1 MRATKGGTR
10 QVVPAAMVTRVVR
23 PLCALLLLLA
33 AACAAGGADGSDSS
47 TTATLERIKV
57 GGPVG
62 AKPRLS
68 FHTPLA
74 VSDSGYRVLEK
85 GTGDPIRLDQQFLL
99 QLTLVNGR
107 TGDVAVSTLDPGQ
120 TAKTLRYTD
129 EDLFPV
135 LQKALTGRRQGARVL
150 VAASADDA
158 YGDAGAPQYGI
169 KPGDPLVMVADVVA
183 VPPTTVLD
191 APEGERLKP
200 RTGLPTVVER
210 DGKVRRLRFGSHSI
224 PEPKKLVVV
233 PLVLGTGPEARPD
246 SLVTID
252 YLGQLWKS
260 RRVVASTYGTD
271 PTTVS
276 LGTGNVIKAWD
287 RALVGVPRGSRVLVL
302 APPSL
307 AFQSTGQPPTIPGNA
322 TLAYVIDVL
331 GVS

>member
-1 MRATKGGTR
+1 MTTR
-10 QVVPAAMVTRVVR
+10 RVTQA
-23 PLCALLLLLA
+23 LCALLLLLTT
-33 AACAAGGADGSDSS
+33 ACASGGGPGEKTSTAD
-47 TTATLERIKV
+47 ALARIKV
-57 GGPVG
+57 SGEVG
-62 AKPRLS
+62 AKPSLD
-68 FHTPLA
+68 FDAPLE
-74 VSDSGYRVLEK
+74 VSDSGFTVLEK
-85 GTGDPIRLDQQFLL
+85 GSGDPIRLDQQFLL

-150 VAASADDA
+150 VAAAADDA

-169 KPGDPLVMVADVVA
+169 KPGDSLVMVADVVA

-191 APEGERLKP
+191 APEGQAVTP
-200 RTGLPTVVER
+200 RNGMPTVVQR
-210 DGKVRRLRFGSHSI
+210 DGDVLRLRFGPRAI
-224 PEPKKLVVV
+224 PKPRKLVVV
-233 PLVLGTGPEARPD
+233 PLVRGTGPEARSD
-246 SLVTID
+246 SLITID
-252 YLGQLWKS
+252 YLGQLWKKPT
-260 RRVVASTYGTD
+260 VVASTYGKEPMTFA
-271 PTTVS
+271 

-302 APPSL
+302 APPAL

-322 TLAYVIDVL
+322 TIAYVIDVL

>member
-1 MRATKGGTR
+1 MVRT
-10 QVVPAAMVTRVVR
+10 AAAQRVT
-23 PLCALLLLLA
+23 PLLCALVLLLTT
-33 AACAAGGADGSDSS
+33 ACAAGNSPGKDSS
-47 TTATLERIKV
+47 TEGALARIKV
-57 GGPVG
+57 SGAVG
-62 AKPRLS
+62 TKPALA
-68 FHTPLA
+68 FDAPLE
-74 VSDSGYRVLEK
+74 VSDSGYKVLEK
-85 GTGDPIRLDQQFLL
+85 GAGDPIRLDQQFLL

-135 LQKALTGRRQGARVL
+135 LQKALTGRRQGARIL
-150 VAASADDA
+150 VAAAPDDA

-169 KPGDPLVMVADVVA
+169 KSGDSLVMVADVVA

-191 APEGERLKP
+191 APEGQSVKP

-210 DGKVRRLRFGSHSI
+210 DGDVQRLRFGPRAI
-224 PEPKKLVVV
+224 PKPAKLVVV
-233 PLVLGTGPEARPD
+233 PLVRGTGPEARTD
-246 SLVTID
+246 SLITID
-252 YLGQLWKS
+252 YLGQLWK
-260 RRVVASTYGTD
+260 RRTVVASTYGKEPMTFA
-271 PTTVS
+271 

-287 RALVGVPRGSRVLVL
+287 RALVGVPRGSRVLIL

-322 TLAYVIDVL
+322 TIAYVIDVL

>member
-10 QVVPAAMVTRVVR
+10 RVVPAAMVTRVVR
-23 PLCALLLLLA
+23 PLCALLLLLTT
-33 AACAAGGADGSDSS
+33 ACASGGADGSNDS
-47 TTATLERIKV
+47 TAALLDRIKV
-57 GGPVG
+57 GGALG

-68 FHTPLA
+68 FDAPLE
-74 VSDSGYRVLEK
+74 VPDSGYRVLEK
-85 GTGDPIRLDQQFLL
+85 GSGAPIRLDQQFLL

-150 VAASADDA
+150 VAATPDDA

-191 APEGERLKP
+191 APEGARVKP
-200 RTGLPTVVER
+200 HRGTPTVVER
-210 DGKVRRLRFGSHSI
+210 AGQVQRLRFGTHPVAKPS
-224 PEPKKLVVV
+224 KLVVV
-233 PLVLGTGPEARPD
+233 PLVRGKGPEARSE
-246 SLVTID
+246 SLITID
-252 YLGQLWKS
+252 YLGQLWKT
-260 RRVVASTYGTD
+260 RRVVASTYGKEPMTF
-271 PTTVS
+271 S

>member
-1 MRATKGGTR
+1 MHATKGSR
-10 QVVPAAMVTRVVR
+10 PVVR
-23 PLCALLLLLA
+23 TGTARRATRSLCALLLLLTT
-33 AACAAGGADGSDSS
+33 ACAAGGGPGEGSS
-47 TTATLERIKV
+47 TTAALARIKV
-57 GGPVG
+57 SGAVGSRPVL
-62 AKPRLS
+62 A
-68 FHTPLA
+68 FAAPLA
-74 VSDSGYRVLEK
+74 VSDSGYKVLEK
-85 GTGDPIRLDQQFLL
+85 GDGDPIRLDQQFLL

-150 VAASADDA
+150 VAAAADDA

-169 KPGDPLVMVADVVA
+169 EPGDSLVMVADVVA

-191 APEGERLKP
+191 APEGQAVQP

-210 DGKVRRLRFGSHSI
+210 DGRVLRLRFGRRAV
-224 PEPKKLVVV
+224 PKPKKLVVV
-233 PLVLGTGPEARPD
+233 PLVRGTGPAARSD
-246 SLVTID
+246 SLITID
-252 YLGQLWKS
+252 YLGQLWKK
-260 RRVVASTYGTD
+260 RTVIATTYGKEPMTFA
-271 PTTVS
+271 

-287 RALVGVPRGSRVLVL
+287 RALVGVPRGSRVLIL

-322 TLAYVIDVL
+322 TIAYVVDVL